1 MTRAAI
7 AIFARAPVAG
17 ATKTRLIPAL
27 GAEGA
32 ACLHAQLLRQAVTTA
47 CASGLGPV
55 TLWCAPDCDH
65 AFFRTL
71 AEDFPIALAS
81 QAAGDLGERMLRA
94 FEHHGASGPMLL
106 IGTDCPALTTQTLH
120 DAAVALAPNQD
131 AVFVPAEDGG
141 YVLVGLHRPERCLF
155 ENLPWGGSEVMA
167 QTRVRLRASGL
178 RWRELAPLWDVDRP
192 EDLPRLDRFQSNRN
206 AA

>member
-1 MTRAAI
+1 
-7 AIFARAPVAG
+7 
-17 ATKTRLIPAL
+17 
-27 GAEGA
+27 
-32 ACLHAQLLRQAVTTA
+32 
-47 CASGLGPV
+47 
-55 TLWCAPDCDH
+55 
-65 AFFRTL
+65 
-71 AEDFPIALAS
+71 
-81 QAAGDLGERMLRA
+81 
-94 FEHHGASGPMLL
+94 MLL

-155 ENLPWGGSEVMA
+155 ENMPWGGSEVMA